1 MPYQH
6 PEYLISAAELNAR
19 IDDPDLRVYDSTVYL
34 RPSEKGPYRA
44 ESGEQTFRVGHVP
57 GAMFLDLI
65 NAASDTTTGL
75 GFSLPIPGQL
85 ESLFQDLGIEHES
98 EVVIYST
105 DNMMW
110 ATRAWWLLHYCGH
123 PNVRVL
129 DGGYR
134 AWVASDLD
142 VSDQTTAY
150 PEGSFTVDVNV
161 DRFVDKD
168 TVFDAIGDDAVCTV
182 NALAPSMHSGESAVS
197 YGRPGHIAGSINVFY
212 DDLLLD
218 GHFRRS
224 EDLVAVLAN
233 KGLLQAPK
241 VISYCGG
248 GIAATIDAFACLLVG
263 QEQVAVY
270 DGSMSEWVKDASLPL
285 ELGP

>member
-1 MPYQH
+1 MSYQH
-6 PEYLISAAELNAR
+6 PEYLISPAELN
-19 IDDPDLRVYDSTVYL
+19 DQLNDPHLRVYDATVYL

-44 ESGEQTFRVGHVP
+44 ESGEQTFRAGHVP
-57 GAMFLDLI
+57 GAMFFDLI

-75 GFSLPIPGQL
+75 GFSLPAPGQL
-85 ESLFQDLGIEHES
+85 ESLFQNLGIEHES

-123 PNVRVL
+123 PNARVL
-129 DGGYR
+129 NGGFG

-142 VSDQTTAY
+142 VSHQTTAY

-161 DRFVDKD
+161 DRFADKD
-168 TVFDAIGDDAVCTV
+168 MVFDAIGDDAVCTV
-182 NALAPSMHSGESAVS
+182 NALAPSMHSGESAIS

-224 EDLVAVLAN
+224 EELVEVLAN

-241 VISYCGG
+241 VIAYCGG

-285 ELGP
+285 EIGP

>member
-1 MPYQH
+1 MAYQH
-6 PEYLISAAELNAR
+6 PEYLISATELSDQL
-19 IDDPDLRVYDSTVYL
+19 DDPNLRIYDATVYL

-44 ESGEQTFRVGHVP
+44 ESGEQNFREGHVP

-65 NAASDTTTGL
+65 EAASDTTTNL
-75 GFSLPIPGQL
+75 GFSLPKPAQL
-85 ESLFQDLGIEHES
+85 ESLFRSLGVNDETQ
-98 EVVIYST
+98 VVVYST

-129 DGGYR
+129 NGGFD
-134 AWVASDLD
+134 AWVANDLD
-142 VSDQTTAY
+142 TSDQATSYPIGSFAVNVDPDRFADKSTVLKAVSDQ
-150 PEGSFTVDVNV
+150 
-161 DRFVDKD
+161 
-168 TVFDAIGDDAVCTV
+168 AVCTV
-182 NALAPSMHSGESAVS
+182 NALAPAMHSGESPIS

-224 EDLVAVLAN
+224 EELVEVLSH
-233 KGLLQAPK
+233 KGLLQAAK
-241 VISYCGG
+241 VIAYCGG

-270 DGSMSEWVKDASLPL
+270 DGSMSEWVKDVSLPL
-285 ELGP
+285 EIGP

>member
-19 IDDPDLRVYDSTVYL
+19 IDEPDLRVYDSTVYL

-44 ESGEQTFRVGHVP
+44 ESGEQKFRDSHVP
-57 GAMFLDLI
+57 GAMFFDLI

-75 GFSLPIPGQL
+75 GFSLPTPGQL
-85 ESLFQDLGIEHES
+85 ESLFRNLGIERES

-129 DGGYR
+129 NGGFG
-134 AWVASDLD
+134 AWVASGFD
-142 VSDQTTAY
+142 VSDQTTTY
-150 PEGSFTVDVNV
+150 PEGSFTVDVND
-161 DRFVDKD
+161 DRFADKD

-224 EDLVAVLAN
+224 EDLVNVLAN

-285 ELGP
+285 EIGP

>member
-1 MPYQH
+1 MAYQH
-6 PEYLISAAELNAR
+6 PEYLISATELSDQL
-19 IDDPDLRVYDSTVYL
+19 DDPNLRIYDATVYL

-44 ESGEQTFRVGHVP
+44 ESGEQNFREGHVP

-65 NAASDTTTGL
+65 EAASDTTTNL
-75 GFSLPIPGQL
+75 GFSLPKPAQL
-85 ESLFQDLGIEHES
+85 ESLFRSLGVNDES
-98 EVVIYST
+98 QVVVYSA

-129 DGGYR
+129 NGGFD
-134 AWVASDLD
+134 AWVANDLD
-142 VSDQTTAY
+142 TSDQATSY
-150 PEGSFTVDVNV
+150 PKGSFVVDVNP
-161 DRFVDKD
+161 DRFADKS
-168 TVFDAIGDDAVCTV
+168 TVLKAVGDQAVCTV
-182 NALAPSMHSGESAVS
+182 NALAPAMHSGESPIS

-224 EDLVAVLAN
+224 EELVEVLSH
-233 KGLLQAPK
+233 KGLLQSAK
-241 VISYCGG
+241 VIAYCGG

-270 DGSMSEWVKDASLPL
+270 DGSMSEWVKDVSLPL
-285 ELGP
+285 EIGP

>member
-1 MPYQH
+1 MSYQH
-6 PEYLISAAELNAR
+6 PEYLISPAELN
-19 IDDPDLRVYDSTVYL
+19 DQLNDPHLRVYDATVYL

-44 ESGEQTFRVGHVP
+44 ESGEQKFQEGHVP

-65 NAASDTTTGL
+65 NAASDTNTGL
-75 GFSLPIPGQL
+75 GFSLPKPAQL
-85 ESLFQDLGIEHES
+85 ESLFRSLGVNDES
-98 EVVIYST
+98 KVVVYST

-129 DGGYR
+129 NGGFD
-134 AWVASDLD
+134 AWVASDLGI
-142 VSDQTTAY
+142 SDQTTDY
-150 PEGSFTVDVNV
+150 PKGSFTVDVNP
-161 DRFVDKD
+161 DRFADKSA
-168 TVFDAIGDDAVCTV
+168 VLNAIGDHAVCTV
-182 NALAPSMHSGESAVS
+182 NALAPAMHSGESPIS

-224 EDLVAVLAN
+224 EELVEVLAN

-241 VISYCGG
+241 VIAYCGG
-248 GIAATIDAFACLLVG
+248 GIAATIDGFACLLVG

-270 DGSMSEWVKDASLPL
+270 DGSMSEWVKDASLPI
-285 ELGP
+285 EIGP

>member
-44 ESGEQTFRVGHVP
+44 ESGEQTFRTGHVP

-129 DGGYR
+129 NGGYR

-161 DRFVDKD
+161 DRFADKD
-168 TVFDAIGDDAVCTV
+168 PVFDAIGDDAVCTV

-218 GHFRRS
+218 GHFRQS

-285 ELGP
+285 EIGP

>member
-19 IDDPDLRVYDSTVYL
+19 IDEPDLRVYDSTVYL

-44 ESGEQTFRVGHVP
+44 ESGEQKFRDSHVP
-57 GAMFLDLI
+57 GAMFFDLI

-75 GFSLPIPGQL
+75 GFSLPTPGQL
-85 ESLFQDLGIEHES
+85 ESLFRNLGIERES

-129 DGGYR
+129 NGGFG
-134 AWVASDLD
+134 AWVASGLD
-142 VSDQTTAY
+142 VSDQTTTY
-150 PEGSFTVDVNV
+150 PEGSFTVDVND
-161 DRFVDKD
+161 DRFADKD

-224 EDLVAVLAN
+224 EDLVNVLAN

-285 ELGP
+285 EIGP

>member
-34 RPSEKGPYRA
+34 RPSEKGPYSA
-44 ESGEQTFRVGHVP
+44 ESGEQTFRAGHVP

-85 ESLFQDLGIEHES
+85 ESLFQDLGIERES

-129 DGGYR
+129 NGGYR

-161 DRFVDKD
+161 DRFADKD
-168 TVFDAIGDDAVCTV
+168 AVFDAIGDDAVCTV

-248 GIAATIDAFACLLVG
+248 GIAATIDAFACMLVG

>member
-6 PEYLISAAELNAR
+6 PEYLISAAELSNQL
-19 IDDPDLRVYDSTVYL
+19 DDPNLRIYDATVYL

-44 ESGEQTFRVGHVP
+44 ESGEQNFREGHVP

-65 NAASDTTTGL
+65 EAASDTTTNL
-75 GFSLPIPGQL
+75 GFSLPKPAQL
-85 ESLFQDLGIEHES
+85 ETLFRSLGVDDENQ
-98 EVVIYST
+98 VVLYST

-123 PNVRVL
+123 RNVRVL
-129 DGGYR
+129 NGGFD
-134 AWVASDLD
+134 AWVAHDLD
-142 VSDQTTAY
+142 VSDQATTY
-150 PEGSFTVDVNV
+150 PDGSFTVDINP
-161 DRFVDKD
+161 DRFVGKD

-182 NALAPSMHSGESAVS
+182 NALAPSMHSGESAIS

-218 GHFRRS
+218 WHFRRS
-224 EDLVAVLAN
+224 EELVEVLSH
-233 KGLLQAPK
+233 KGLLLAPK
-241 VISYCGG
+241 VIAYCGG

-270 DGSMSEWVKDASLPL
+270 DGSMSEWVKDVSMPL
-285 ELGP
+285 EIGP

>member
-44 ESGEQTFRVGHVP
+44 ESGEQTFRAGHVP
-57 GAMFLDLI
+57 GAMFLALI

-75 GFSLPIPGQL
+75 GFSLPTPGQL
-85 ESLFQDLGIEHES
+85 ESLFQNLGIEHES

-161 DRFVDKD
+161 DRFADKD

-182 NALAPSMHSGESAVS
+182 NALAPSMHSGESPIS
-197 YGRPGHIAGSINVFY
+197 NGRPGHITGSINVFY

-224 EDLVAVLAN
+224 EELVNVLAN

-285 ELGP
+285 EIGP